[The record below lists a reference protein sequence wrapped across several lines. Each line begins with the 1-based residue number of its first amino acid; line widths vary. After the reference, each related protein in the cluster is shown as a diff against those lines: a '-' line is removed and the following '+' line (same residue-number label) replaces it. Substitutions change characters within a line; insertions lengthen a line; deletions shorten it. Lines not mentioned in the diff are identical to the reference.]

1 MRNLKRV
8 LSLAL
13 ASVMVVS
20 MMVIGAGAANFDDFS
35 DKDEI
40 VNKEAVSVLVELG
53 VLAGKDDGSYDPTG
67 IITRGEMAKI
77 ICVVLNKGQDP
88 NLGTVNSNTYTDTVG
103 HWAAPYIEYCTT
115 LGIVA
120 GKGDGTFAPND
131 TVTASEASKM
141 LLVALGYNAQ
151 YENMIGANWAVA
163 TNVLANKNGLY
174 DGLTLDVNAG
184 LTRDNAAQMMY
195 NALDAKVVAYDYSVI
210 PDGDSISAI
219 ATAKETGKTLLEDKF
234 GAVKV
239 TGVVVRN
246 EYGSVTSAAPL
257 DEGETYIDVTNY
269 GTNEEQQKLD
279 DGKYKVS
286 TDLDLLGKSVS
297 IYVKPGNSS
306 VTTSATV
313 LGSAMEGENTVVT
326 LTSGSTSK
334 TITQRLSSEDM
345 KIDAA
350 TDFVINYTEKGDVVG
365 FLTGNANN
373 ANGVEIVAIDNDD
386 DGVAD
391 YVLQNFE
398 VFGKVTAYSTK
409 DDGSITISVNS
420 ASTPD
425 NYAFADTDV
434 SPVVYNKSS
443 VKMTDS
449 ADVIGFADVAKDD
462 YVFAQ
467 EIGGKLYVR
476 KAEAVELTPDA
487 KQGNDFKADGE
498 TYKKAGTVNFL
509 DEELTA
515 NTAASAVEIGK
526 AAKVYLDQF
535 GYVVFVTDVD
545 ATVDYVYV
553 TNATYDSVDGARAKV
568 VFADGSTDTIT
579 ISKLNNSD
587 VTGVKNSSGSVTGG
601 TSTNAIQ
608 EGVAYAYTVGGSKYR
623 LTDGGTSTKF
633 NSGALT
639 LAVST
644 SNVIKKGNASLGTIS
659 GTPVYADANTVF
671 VIKTGSGWDVYTGI
685 TNVPTLDTD
694 GSNNYYGFYAWNQ
707 NDSYAD
713 VVFVETSSRTAASD
727 LANSIYVLNK
737 NPNITKNAA
746 GENVYTYSV
755 VYKGEK
761 VEMEAENDLGLTTTG
776 LYHAPSITGNNVITA
791 AGTHVTGEM
800 ALKAGA
806 GVITLAN
813 AQNGYGPTFTVNS
826 STVFIYV
833 DDEDIETV
841 SLGTITADPAGIDGD
856 YVSVIPDKDNNN
868 LAAYVFI
875 QG

>member
-88 NLGTVNSNTYTDTVG
+88 NLGSVNSNTYTDTVG

-151 YENMIGANWAVA
+151 YESMIGANWAVA

-174 DGLTLDVNAG
+174 DGLTLDVSAG

-210 PDGDSISAI
+210 PSGDSVSAI

-246 EYGSVTSAAPL
+246 EYGTVDSSSPL
-257 DEGETYIDVTNY
+257 DEGVTYIDVTNY
-269 GTNEEQQKLD
+269 AKDGSDEQDQLSS
-279 DGKYKVS
+279 GKYYVS

-306 VTTSATV
+306 LTTSATV
-313 LGSAMEGENTVVT
+313 LGSAIEGNNTVVT
-326 LTSGSTSK
+326 LTSDHSSK
-334 TITQRLSSEDM
+334 TITERLKSEDM
-345 KIDAA
+345 KIDNAA
-350 TDFVINYTEKGDVVG
+350 DKDDTTHTVFVTNYTKAYGTIDK
-365 FLTGNANN
+365 LTGDAKNV
-373 ANGVEIVAIDNDD
+373 NGVEIVAIDNDD

-398 VFGKVTAYSTK
+398 VFGKVTSYSTK
-409 DDGSITISVNS
+409 DDGSIVVS
-420 ASTPD
+420 ASNVATGYGFYD
-425 NYAFADTDV
+425 EKATTY
-434 SPVVYNKSS
+434 SKKS
-443 VKMTDS
+443 VKMDDA
-449 ADVIGFADVAKDD
+449 ADVVGFDDVAKDD

-476 KAEAVELTPDA
+476 VAEAVELVPTST
-487 KQGNDFKADGE
+487 QGSNFKADGT
-498 TYKKAGTVNFL
+498 TYKKAGTVATVDEAGEAATL
-509 DEELTA
+509 DA
-515 NTAASAVEIGK
+515 AVEIGE
-526 AAKVYLDQF
+526 AANVYMDAY
-535 GYVVFVTDVD
+535 GYVVYVTDVNTTLEYLYME
-545 ATVDYVYV
+545 ASS
-553 TNATYDSVDGARAKV
+553 YDSVDGARAKV

-579 ISKLNNSD
+579 ISKVND
-587 VTGVKNSSGSVTGG
+587 APVKTKPTAEMVYS
-601 TSTNAIQ
+601 
-608 EGVAYAYTVGGSKYR
+608 YTVSGSKY
-623 LTDGGTSTKF
+623 
-633 NSGALT
+633 ALT
-639 LAVST
+639 EVEKK
-644 SNVIKKGNASLGTIS
+644 NVTTIKEGNASLGND
-659 GTPVYADANTVF
+659 VYADANTVF
-671 VIKTGSGWDVYTGI
+671 VVKDTSSSWKVYTGVA
-685 TNVPTLDTD
+685 NVPSLKELTALVACDKN
-694 GSNNYYGFYAWNQ
+694 G
-707 NDSYAD
+707 YAD
-713 VVFVETSSRTAASD
+713 VVFVTASNLDGAPNP
-727 LANSIYVLNK
+727 ANSIYVLNEK
-737 NPNITKNAA
+737 PTVTKDSD
-746 GENVYTYSV
+746 GEEVYTYTV

-761 VEMEAENDLGLTTTG
+761 VEMKGDAKFADIKTG
-776 LYHAPSITGNNVITA
+776 LYLSCGITGDGVLTELGSYTDSAAAAKASNGVVAAEGDKAYTVTA
-791 AGTHVTGEM
+791 D
-800 ALKAGA
+800 
-806 GVITLAN
+806 
-813 AQNGYGPTFTVNS
+813 
-826 STVFIYV
+826 TVFIAV
-833 DDEDIETV
+833 DGEDISV
-841 SLGTITADPAGIDGD
+841 VDLGYITTKSDDTKGD
-856 YVSVIPDKDNNN
+856 QICIIADKDNENV
-868 LAAYVFI
+868 ASYVFI
-875 QG
+875 LE

>member
-77 ICVVLNKGQDP
+77 ICVVLNKGLDP

-151 YENMIGANWAVA
+151 YESMIGANWAVA

-174 DGLTLDVNAG
+174 DGLTLDVSAG

-210 PDGDSISAI
+210 PSGDSVSAI

-246 EYGSVTSAAPL
+246 EFGSVDGTSPL
-257 DEGETYIDVTNY
+257 DEGVTYINVTNY
-269 GTNEEQQKLD
+269 AKDGSDEQDKLS
-279 DGKYKVS
+279 DGKYYVT

-306 VTTSATV
+306 LTTSATV

-334 TITQRLSSEDM
+334 DITARLKSEDM
-345 KIDAA
+345 KLDDK
-350 TDFVINYTEKGDVVG
+350 TTFVTNYTNAYDDIAK
-365 FLTGNANN
+365 LTGHKNN
-373 ANGVEIVAIDNDD
+373 VNGVEIVAIDNND

-398 VFGKVTAYSTK
+398 VFGKVTSYNTK
-409 DDGSITISVNS
+409 DDGTITVS
-420 ASTPD
+420 ASHV
-425 NYAFADTDV
+425 TDG
-434 SPVVYNKSS
+434 YGFWDEKTGYTKSA
-443 VKMTDS
+443 VKMDDS
-449 ADVIGFADVAKDD
+449 ADVVGFEDVEKDN

-476 KAEAVELTPDA
+476 VAEPVELTPTST
-487 KQGNDFKADGE
+487 QGDDFKADGE
-498 TYKKAGTVNFL
+498 TYKKAGTVDKVN
-509 DEELTA
+509 DKTA
-515 NTAASAVEIGK
+515 TTLAEAVEIGE
-526 AAKVYLDQF
+526 AANVYMDAY
-535 GYVVFVTDVD
+535 GYVVYITDVD
-545 ATVDYVYV
+545 TTLDYLYV
-553 TNATYDSVDGARAKV
+553 TAASYDKVDGVRAKV
-568 VFADGSTDTIT
+568 VFADGTTDTIT
-579 ISKLNNSD
+579 VSKLGDKDITGIYTEDGKGGKNALKEGD
-587 VTGVKNSSGSVTGG
+587 VYSYTGS
-601 TSTNAIQ
+601 
-608 EGVAYAYTVGGSKYR
+608 GSKYK
-623 LTDGGTSTKF
+623 LTAAEGPKDLNAG
-633 NSGALT
+633 
-639 LAVST
+639 
-644 SNVIKKGNASLGTIS
+644 IEKGKASLGN
-659 GTPVYADANTVF
+659 GTYADSNTVF
-671 VIKTGSGWDVYTGI
+671 VVKNGSSWDVYTGI
-685 TNVPTLDTD
+685 ANVPDLEKPKD
-694 GSNNYYGFYAWNQ
+694 GSFAAKAVCEDDKYAEI
-707 NDSYAD
+707 
-713 VVFVETSSRTAASD
+713 VFVTASD
-727 LANSIYVLNK
+727 RSDASALDNSIYVLNA
-737 NPNITKNAA
+737 NPTVTKDSN
-746 GENVYTYSV
+746 GDNVYTYTV
-755 VYKGEK
+755 IYKGEK
-761 VEMEAENDLGLTTTG
+761 VDMKADGRLSLYKVNDKDQTG
-776 LYHAPSITGNNVITA
+776 LYLNTSVTGNDVLTA
-791 AGTHVTGEM
+791 AGTFV
-800 ALKAGA
+800 APSKATKAEA
-806 GVITLAN
+806 GIITLEKPMTVGDESI
-813 AQNGYGPTFTVNS
+813 QTFTVNKD
-826 STVFIYV
+826 TVFIAI
-833 DDEDIETV
+833 DDEDVTV
-841 SLGTITADPAGIDGD
+841 VDLGYITVDSDFIN
-856 YVSVIPDKDNNN
+856 VIPDKDNNN

-875 QG
+875 LE